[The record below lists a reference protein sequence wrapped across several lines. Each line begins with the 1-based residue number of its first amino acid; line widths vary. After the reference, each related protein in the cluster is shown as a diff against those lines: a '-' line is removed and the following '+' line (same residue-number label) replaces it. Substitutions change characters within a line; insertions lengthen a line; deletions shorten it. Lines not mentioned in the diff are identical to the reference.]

1 MGVEFTN
8 IQPPQKG
15 SASKYHQPKGAR
27 LQIPSTNMGSA
38 SRFHQPKRESA
49 SWDNFYGASGTTQTL
64 KTVKKGHV
72 KIMIIQKMF
81 KSIVLTAASSTF
93 EVHFHSTYADRHGS
107 TKDRSFRLHKQIKT
121 PKLISY
127 RKKLER
133 REKKKQ
139 LTELAANLQLCYTSD
154 GTSRTIHKQIPLDV
168 FLSDVP
174 KKPIAQFR
182 IFKLCIY
189 CV

>member
-1 MGVEFTN
+1 
-8 IQPPQKG
+8 
-15 SASKYHQPKGAR
+15 
-27 LQIPSTNMGSA
+27 
-38 SRFHQPKRESA
+38 
-49 SWDNFYGASGTTQTL
+49 
-64 KTVKKGHV
+64 
-72 KIMIIQKMF
+72 MF

>member
-1 MGVEFTN
+1 M
-8 IQPPQKG
+8 
-15 SASKYHQPKGAR
+15 
-27 LQIPSTNMGSA
+27 
-38 SRFHQPKRESA
+38 
-49 SWDNFYGASGTTQTL
+49 
-64 KTVKKGHV
+64 

-93 EVHFHSTYADRHGS
+93 EVHFHGTNADRHGS

-189 CV
+189 CVWFYIYGIWSSTSRVNHCQK